1 MKSEITYAELCQ
13 IIAEIGE
20 YSYTADIENINLIEA
35 GFESLKVMLISS
47 ELKRR
52 GINVRVSELL
62 KKPYLAEWWKIIK
75 MQSVSAESKKE
86 VDRSR
91 TETMEFPLTDVQ
103 HAYWVGRNPDQVMGG
118 ISCYLYFEFEC
129 GEIDRQRLSKA
140 WENVQYLHSSLRTK
154 FLESGTQVIQDKPYN
169 SSIII
174 YDLQQLDETEK
185 KEKMEAVRNE
195 YSHKVLAV
203 ERGEVAVLILSVIG
217 KNKTILHFGIDLLV
231 ADLKSIKIIFS
242 DLEKLYND
250 CSFEKTQSPFSLE
263 EHMKHKENEDAYRK
277 VAAYWKEH
285 FATLPEAPELPL
297 KRAYQSVKKPVFK
310 RRNFMLEK
318 ADWDRLAASAAKNQV
333 TPAMILLTIYTQILE
348 RYSNQSDFLMNIPL
362 FNRPSEAEDKVADF
376 TNILLLPVKGIEER
390 GFISKTK
397 RIQEAFLESLDYSA
411 YSGVKVIRDIL
422 RSRPTQKLVAPIVF
436 SCDCM
441 EPIITDGF
449 AGSFG
454 KLKYISSQTPQVLID
469 FQVMRFPEGILLSW
483 DTVEDVFPKGFI
495 EDMFSAYIECLRW
508 TISNPDKW
516 GEELPVISETKF
528 AERYSGINTI
538 GVKQN
543 LCLHELVFRNAT
555 DRSSKTAVIEGT
567 GRTLTYY
574 ELCKE
579 AKKLARLLQLE
590 GVGPGDKVA
599 VRLPRGA
606 EQIISVLSILLLGAC
621 YVPIGMKQP
630 DKRIEKI
637 VKRADI
643 RYMVSHGCH
652 LRLNRVNIIDVNDRA
667 KREEISANEPVN
679 PSSSAYVIFTSGT
692 TGEPKGVEISHFS
705 AMNTICDVNKK
716 CDISEKDSL
725 LAVSSL
731 EFDLSVY
738 DIFGILGTGGTIVL
752 LDEASKTDAAQWL
765 DLVTRYHITC
775 WNSVPF
781 LLRMLLEQA
790 QAEEMK
796 LQSLKTV
803 LLSGDWIGTDLPA
816 KLADVAPNSELTAL
830 GGATEGS
837 IWSNYYQVKLPV
849 PKEWVSIPYGTPLD
863 GQLYRVVDQR
873 GRDCPDW
880 VPGELWIGGI
890 GVAKGYVGD
899 ETTTNN
905 KFVSFKNI
913 RWYKTGD
920 MGRFWNDGTIEF
932 LGRKDTQVKFRGYR
946 IELGEIEA
954 AINRAEGIKSSVAC
968 IVSEGGSQKL
978 CAFIVKNDPDS
989 ELIQDETINQSISSY
1004 LPLYMVPS
1012 EYQYG
1017 KSIPLSANGKVDRK
1031 MVAELFF
1038 KERQAVAGYEK
1049 PQGAIEEEL
1058 ERLWIEVLGSTKYSR
1073 DISFFKAGGDSL
1085 KAIMLIDKIKKSHLV
1100 NGDLGTAILVN
1111 APTIRELASQI
1122 QMINQGAELTI
1133 DTI

>member
-621 YVPIGMKQP
+621 YVPIGMNQP

-731 EFDLSVY
+731 
-738 DIFGILGTGGTIVL
+738 
-752 LDEASKTDAAQWL
+752 
-765 DLVTRYHITC
+765 
-775 WNSVPF
+775 
-781 LLRMLLEQA
+781 
-790 QAEEMK
+790 
-796 LQSLKTV
+796 
-803 LLSGDWIGTDLPA
+803 
-816 KLADVAPNSELTAL
+816 ELTAL

-1038 KERQAVAGYEK
+1038 KERQAVAGYEQ

>member
-1 MKSEITYAELCQ
+1 MKAEITYAEMCQ
-13 IIAEIGE
+13 LVAEIGE
-20 YSYTADIENINLIEA
+20 YSHTEDIENINLIEA

-52 GINVRVSELL
+52 GIDVRVSELL
-62 KKPYLAEWWKIIK
+62 KKPYLADWWKIIK
-75 MQSVSAESKKE
+75 MQSASVENEKE
-86 VDRSR
+86 IDRVR
-91 TETMEFPLTDVQ
+91 TETIEFPLTDVQ
-103 HAYWVGRNPDQVMGG
+103 YAYWVGRNPDQLMGG

-129 GEIDRQRLSKA
+129 GEIDQKRLSMA
-140 WENVQYLHSSLRTK
+140 WEGVQYLHPSLRTK

-169 SSIII
+169 SNITI
-174 YDLQQLDETEK
+174 YDLQQLDEAEK
-185 KEKMEAVRNE
+185 KKKLELVRNE
-195 YSHKVLAV
+195 YSHKILAV
-203 ERGEVAVLILSVIG
+203 ERGEVAVLILSVID
-217 KNKTILHFGIDLLV
+217 KNKTILHFGVDLLV

-242 DLEKLYND
+242 DLERLYND
-250 CSFEKTQSPFSLE
+250 CSFEKLQSSFALE
-263 EHMKHKENEDAYRK
+263 RYMNHKENEDSYQKA
-277 VAAYWKEH
+277 AAYWKEH

-297 KRAYQSVKKPVFK
+297 KRTYHSVKKPVFK

-318 ADWDRLAASAAKNQV
+318 ADWDRLAASAAKNQI

-348 RYSNQSDFLMNIPL
+348 RYSNQSDFLINIPL
-362 FNRPSEAEDKVADF
+362 FNRPSEAENEVADF
-376 TNILLLPVKGIEER
+376 TNILLLPVKSTEVR
-390 GFISKTK
+390 GFIGKAKS
-397 RIQEAFLESLDYSA
+397 IQEIFLESLNHSA

-422 RSRPTQKLVAPIVF
+422 RSRSTQKLVAPIIF

-441 EPIITDGF
+441 EPIITDKF
-449 AGSFG
+449 TGSFG
-454 KLKYISSQTPQVLID
+454 KLKYLSSQTPQVLID
-469 FQVMRFPEGILLSW
+469 FQIMRFPEGILLSW
-483 DTVEDVFPKGFI
+483 DTVEDIFPKGFI
-495 EDMFSAYIECLRW
+495 EEMFRAYIECLRW

-516 GEELPVISETKF
+516 GEELPVIPETKF
-528 AERYSGINTI
+528 AERYSCIDTI

-543 LCLHELVFRNAT
+543 LCLHDLVFRNAI

-579 AKKLARLLQLE
+579 AKKLARLLQLA
-590 GVGPGDKVA
+590 GVEPGDKVA

-621 YVPIGMKQP
+621 YVPIGMDQP

-637 VKRADI
+637 VKRASI
-643 RYMVSHGCH
+643 RYMVSQGCH
-652 LRLNRVNIIDVNDRA
+652 LEINRMNIIDVNDRV
-667 KREEISANEPVN
+667 KQGEISANELVN

-692 TGEPKGVEISHFS
+692 TGEPKGVEISHSS

-716 CDISEKDSL
+716 CNISEKDSL

-738 DIFGILGTGGTIVL
+738 DIFGILGVGGTIVL

-765 DLVTRYHITC
+765 DLITRYHITC

-781 LLRMLLEQA
+781 LLRMLLEQT
-790 QAEEMK
+790 QAEGRK

-803 LLSGDWIGTDLPA
+803 LLSGDWIGTDLPG
-816 KLADVAPNSELTAL
+816 KLADVSPNSELTAL

-837 IWSNYYQVKLPV
+837 IWSNYYRVKLPV
-849 PKEWVSIPYGTPLD
+849 PKEWVSIPYGAPLD
-863 GQLYRVVDQR
+863 GQLYRVVDQK

-880 VPGELWIGGI
+880 VPGELWIGGL

-946 IELGEIEA
+946 IELGEIET
-954 AINRAEGIKSSVAC
+954 AINRIEGIKSSVAC

-989 ELIQDETINQSISSY
+989 ELIEDSIINQLLSSY
-1004 LPLYMVPS
+1004 LPIYMVPS

-1017 KSIPLSANGKVDRK
+1017 KSIPLNANGKVDRK
-1031 MVAELFF
+1031 TVAELFF
-1038 KERQAVAGYEK
+1038 KERQDVTGYEK

-1085 KAIMLIDKIKKSHLV
+1085 RAIILIDKIKKSHLV
-1100 NGDLGTAILVN
+1100 NGDLGSAILVN
-1111 APTIRELASQI
+1111 APTIRELAIQI
-1122 QMINQGAELTI
+1122 QMINQSAELTV